1 VSGRILL
8 SSGHFWPA
16 FESDERPRFEDR
28 NRMPNSIDNV
38 PLGGPAVDGALMG
51 EIAAL
56 MVSALNLDLP
66 ASAIDPDAPLY
77 KEGLGLDSIDILE
90 VALVVSRRYGFK
102 LREDDRD
109 NLRIFS
115 SLRSLASHVAERR
128 TK

>member
-1 VSGRILL
+1 
-8 SSGHFWPA
+8 
-16 FESDERPRFEDR
+16 
-28 NRMPNSIDNV
+28 MPNSIDNV
-38 PLGGPAVDGALMG
+38 PLGGAPVDDRLLEEVAD
-51 EIAAL
+51 L
-56 MVSALNLDLP
+56 MVSALNLEVA
-66 ASAIDPDAPLY
+66 ASEIDPDAPLY

-109 NLRIFS
+109 NLRIFA

>member
-1 VSGRILL
+1 
-8 SSGHFWPA
+8 
-16 FESDERPRFEDR
+16 
-28 NRMPNSIDNV
+28 MPNSIDNV
-38 PLGGPAVDGALMG
+38 PLGGARADDRLLEEVAELV
-51 EIAAL
+51 
-56 MVSALNLDLP
+56 VSSLNLEVA
-66 ASAIDPDAPLY
+66 ASEIDPDAPLY

-109 NLRIFS
+109 NLRIFG

>member
-1 VSGRILL
+1 
-8 SSGHFWPA
+8 
-16 FESDERPRFEDR
+16 
-28 NRMPNSIDNV
+28 MPNSLDNV
-38 PLGGPAVDGALMG
+38 PLGGAPVDDRLLEEVADLMVSSLNL
-51 EIAAL
+51 EIAA
-56 MVSALNLDLP
+56 SD
-66 ASAIDPDAPLY
+66 IDPDAPLY

-109 NLRIFS
+109 NLRIFA

>member
-1 VSGRILL
+1 
-8 SSGHFWPA
+8 
-16 FESDERPRFEDR
+16 
-28 NRMPNSIDNV
+28 MPNSLDNV
-38 PLGGPAVDGALMG
+38 PLGGAPVDDRLLEEVA
-51 EIAAL
+51 EL
-56 MVSALNLDLP
+56 MVSSLNLEMA
-66 ASAIDPDAPLY
+66 ASEIDPDAPLY

-115 SLRSLASHVAERR
+115 SLRSLAAHVAERR

>member
-1 VSGRILL
+1 MIPAPIHGPQ
-8 SSGHFWPA
+8 GH
-16 FESDERPRFEDR
+16 ERSRTEDR
-28 NRMPNSIDNV
+28 KPMPNSIDNV
-38 PLGGPAVDGALMG
+38 PLGGARLDDRLLEEVA
-51 EIAAL
+51 EL
-56 MVSALNLDLP
+56 MVSALNLEVP
-66 ASAIDPDAPLY
+66 ASGIDPDAPLY

-109 NLRIFS
+109 NLRIFG

>member
-1 VSGRILL
+1 
-8 SSGHFWPA
+8 
-16 FESDERPRFEDR
+16 
-28 NRMPNSIDNV
+28 MPNSLDNV
-38 PLGGPAVDGALMG
+38 PLGGAPVDDRLLEEVAELMVSSLNL
-51 EIAAL
+51 EIAA
-56 MVSALNLDLP
+56 SD
-66 ASAIDPDAPLY
+66 IDPDAPLY

-109 NLRIFS
+109 NLRIFA

>member
-1 VSGRILL
+1 
-8 SSGHFWPA
+8 
-16 FESDERPRFEDR
+16 
-28 NRMPNSIDNV
+28 MPNSIDNV
-38 PLGGPAVDGALMG
+38 PLGGARLDDRLLEEVA
-51 EIAAL
+51 EL
-56 MVSALNLDLP
+56 MVSALNLEVP
-66 ASAIDPDAPLY
+66 ASGIDPDAPLY

-109 NLRIFS
+109 NLRIFG

>member
-1 VSGRILL
+1 
-8 SSGHFWPA
+8 
-16 FESDERPRFEDR
+16 
-28 NRMPNSIDNV
+28 MPNSLDNV
-38 PLGGPAVDGALMG
+38 PLGGATPLDDALLG
-51 EIAAL
+51 EIAG
-56 MVSALNLDLP
+56 MVVSALNLDTPP
-66 ASAIDPDAPLY
+66 AEIDPDAPLY

-115 SLRSLASHVAERR
+115 SLRSLATHVAERR